1 MPGTRV
7 SNLGSVM
14 SGSKLGS
21 AIGGQSSLGNRMSAM
36 GSKMGMSRFGSSL
49 GSTLSNRIV
58 GGCPHCN
65 DSGA

>member
-36 GSKMGMSRFGSSL
+36 GSKLGMSRIGSSL
-49 GSTLSNRIV
+49 GS
-58 GGCPHCN
+58 
-65 DSGA
+65 